1 MKLLL
6 TYKGFLFFLCI
17 QPAWVFSQDLP
28 FNKDKLAFF
37 QKGPKVIIVENFN
50 AKKESVL
57 KEIIPEYPALPSD
70 FTPNLAIRDS
80 LIDRLKD
87 KGEIKIAMD
96 SLEVLNHLNLS
107 ETATQFLAN
116 IVFSVNRLGA
126 VKSLN
131 YVVKK
136 GDTIRFSYTMLKGA
150 GFDELEVLEAKEIR
164 YIFSKSPKNVEQTG
178 EFVAA
183 ADGII
188 IFNLTNRGITRS
200 KGKLIVSRKEM
211 QQKLSFVIGCD
222 TLRHIVK
229 EIKQLQDTITEVL
242 VRKHFSIP
250 SKTDITQANRVTL
263 NVPMPGK
270 IPVAIAYWFGSS
282 DQNRN
287 QWKEWIDADKLHSP
301 LELYVAKELF
311 RNGSYPL
318 PEEIPSELNF
328 SIKDNNGSSLRQSNG
343 NSVKTT
349 YATPTLNR
357 KWNYACFSFQKGNS
371 LPESLVLEVQNNST
385 LYNTVTDFEMIGL
398 FLNDYQEEVE
408 TIVATCKEYLTIK
421 AI

>member
-1 MKLLL
+1 M
-6 TYKGFLFFLCI
+6 
-17 QPAWVFSQDLP
+17 QPAWVFSQGLP
-28 FNKDKLAFF
+28 LGKDKQAFF
-37 QKGPKVIIVENFN
+37 QKGSKEIIVENFN

-107 ETATQFLAN
+107 EAATQFLAN

-164 YIFSKSPKNVEQTG
+164 YSFSKSPKNVEQTG

-318 PEEIPSELNF
+318 PEEIPAELNF

-385 LYNTVTDFEMIGL
+385 LYDTVTDFEMIGL
-398 FLNDYQEEVE
+398 FLNDYQAEVE

>member
-28 FNKDKLAFF
+28 LNKDKLAFF
-37 QKGPKVIIVENFN
+37 QKGSKEIIVENFN

-164 YIFSKSPKNVEQTG
+164 YSFSKSPKNVEQTG

-188 IFNLTNRGITRS
+188 IFNLTNRGIARS

-343 NSVKTT
+343 KSVKTT

-385 LYNTVTDFEMIGL
+385 LYDTVTDFEMIGL
-398 FLNDYQEEVE
+398 FLNDYQAEVE

>member
-1 MKLLL
+1 M
-6 TYKGFLFFLCI
+6 
-17 QPAWVFSQDLP
+17 FSQGLP
-28 FNKDKLAFF
+28 LGKDKQAFF
-37 QKGPKVIIVENFN
+37 QKGSKEIIVENFN

-164 YIFSKSPKNVEQTG
+164 YSFSKSPKNVEQTG

-200 KGKLIVSRKEM
+200 KGKLIVSRKEL

-222 TLRHIVK
+222 TLRYIVK

-318 PEEIPSELNF
+318 PEEIPAELNF

-385 LYNTVTDFEMIGL
+385 LYDTVTDFEMIGL
-398 FLNDYQEEVE
+398 FLNDYQAEVE

>member
-1 MKLLL
+1 M
-6 TYKGFLFFLCI
+6 
-17 QPAWVFSQDLP
+17 QPAWVFSQGLP
-28 FNKDKLAFF
+28 LGKDKQAFF
-37 QKGPKVIIVENFN
+37 QKGSKEIIVENFN

-164 YIFSKSPKNVEQTG
+164 YSFSKSPKNVEQTG

-250 SKTDITQANRVTL
+250 STTDITQANRVTL

-318 PEEIPSELNF
+318 PEEIPAELNF

-385 LYNTVTDFEMIGL
+385 LYDTVTDFEMIGL
-398 FLNDYQEEVE
+398 FLNDYQAEVE

>member
-28 FNKDKLAFF
+28 LNKDKLAFF
-37 QKGPKVIIVENFN
+37 QKGSKEIIVENFN

-116 IVFSVNRLGA
+116 IVFSVNRLGT

-164 YIFSKSPKNVEQTG
+164 YSFSKSPKNVEQTG

-188 IFNLTNRGITRS
+188 IFNLTNRGIARS

-318 PEEIPSELNF
+318 PEEIPAELNF

-385 LYNTVTDFEMIGL
+385 LYDTVTDFEMIGL
-398 FLNDYQEEVE
+398 FLNDYQAEVE

>member
-1 MKLLL
+1 M
-6 TYKGFLFFLCI
+6 
-17 QPAWVFSQDLP
+17 
-28 FNKDKLAFF
+28 
-37 QKGPKVIIVENFN
+37 IIVENFN

>member
-1 MKLLL
+1 M
-6 TYKGFLFFLCI
+6 
-17 QPAWVFSQDLP
+17 FSQGLP
-28 FNKDKLAFF
+28 LGKDKQAFF
-37 QKGPKVIIVENFN
+37 QKGSKEIIVENFN

-164 YIFSKSPKNVEQTG
+164 YSFSKSPKNVEQTG

-200 KGKLIVSRKEM
+200 KGKLIVCRKEL

-222 TLRHIVK
+222 TLRYIVK

-343 NSVKTT
+343 KSVKTT

-385 LYNTVTDFEMIGL
+385 LYDTVTDFEMIGL
-398 FLNDYQEEVE
+398 FLNDYQAEVE

>member
-1 MKLLL
+1 M
-6 TYKGFLFFLCI
+6 G
-17 QPAWVFSQDLP
+17 
-28 FNKDKLAFF
+28 KDKQAFF
-37 QKGPKVIIVENFN
+37 QKGSKEIIVENFN

-164 YIFSKSPKNVEQTG
+164 YSFSKSPKNVEQTG

-200 KGKLIVSRKEM
+200 KGKLIVCRKEL

-222 TLRHIVK
+222 TLRYIVK

-343 NSVKTT
+343 KSVKTT

-385 LYNTVTDFEMIGL
+385 LYDTVTDFEMIGL
-398 FLNDYQEEVE
+398 FLNDYQAEVE

>member
-1 MKLLL
+1 
-6 TYKGFLFFLCI
+6 
-17 QPAWVFSQDLP
+17 VFSQDLP
-28 FNKDKLAFF
+28 LNKDKLAFF
-37 QKGPKVIIVENFN
+37 QKGSKEIIVENFN

-164 YIFSKSPKNVEQTG
+164 YSFSKSPKNVEQTG

-385 LYNTVTDFEMIGL
+385 LYDTVTDFEMIGL
-398 FLNDYQEEVE
+398 FLNDYQAEVE